1 MKGNDK
7 SRTSEILLN
16 EKKNVDSTTESAK
29 VEYDANNESDF
40 SSEFEFNFKKHI
52 TDSFEVKN
60 KGLFKLSLGNKVN
73 SKSNFANH
81 SEHVGDSGSRK
92 KHPGNNRKNN
102 ELTKPKQ
109 LAQTKRESLLE
120 NKDEVITKLKKH
132 IIVLTNEFEKKLSN
146 IENAQ
151 KDNFQLEQIY
161 KNKYYLDMKKEKSKA
176 IEIYAENEELL
187 KKIDYYNE
195 FFQELKKKIRCLRR
209 NTLILVEH
217 FGTAEN
223 INFFFKNVKDIS
235 SLMQSVEQKCFQK
248 NTHKVKEKSEK
259 LKVDN
264 LEDIKNEKREKKKK
278 PPMKNTLRIGTSSYK
293 NHKIAASYR
302 SEKEEKTPKVSTNKE
317 IHLLNDSFLKHY
329 ERTNN
334 RNDNV
339 NRPRRK
345 KSNFGHKNRLRK
357 SNYVKLGTTRTE
369 NNIGS
374 KKRRKVRNFTIRMK
388 NVSPENSDDILN
400 LLRKTRE
407 INYLLRNY
415 LKTEYDKTMNYTKE
429 NINSDKN
436 DDQPFKSGKTKECIL
451 RSDNNTGSA
460 LHSSTWKREHVA

>member
-1 MKGNDK
+1 MNGNDK
-7 SRTSEILLN
+7 NITSEVLLN

-29 VEYDANNESDF
+29 VEYDANNQSDF

-73 SKSNFANH
+73 YKSNSANH
-81 SEHVGDSGSRK
+81 SESVADRGSNK

-102 ELTKPKQ
+102 ELTKLKQ
-109 LAQTKRESLLE
+109 LSQTKRESLLE
-120 NKDEVITKLKKH
+120 NKDEVITNLKKH
-132 IIVLTNEFEKKLSN
+132 IIVLTNQFEKKLSN

-176 IEIYAENEELL
+176 IKIYAENEELL

-195 FFQELKKKIRCLRR
+195 FFQELKKKIRCLQR
-209 NTLILVEH
+209 NTFTLVEH
-217 FGTAEN
+217 FGTAKN
-223 INFFFKNVKDIS
+223 INLFFKSVEDIS

-248 NTHKVKEKSEK
+248 NTHKVKEKNEK

-264 LEDIKNEKREKKKK
+264 LEDIKNENKKKQKK
-278 PPMKNTLRIGTSSYK
+278 PPMKNTLRIATPSYR
-293 NHKIAASYR
+293 NHKNPASCTT
-302 SEKEEKTPKVSTNKE
+302 EKQEKKHQVCINKE

-339 NRPRRK
+339 NSPRRNK
-345 KSNFGHKNRLRK
+345 NTFGHKNKLGK
-357 SNYVKLGTTRTE
+357 SNYVKLGNTRTE
-369 NNIGS
+369 NNIDS
-374 KKRRKVRNFTIRMK
+374 KKRRKVTNFTIRVK
-388 NVSPENSDDILN
+388 NVSPENSDDILH
-400 LLRKTRE
+400 LLRKTRK

-415 LKTEYDKTMNYTKE
+415 LKTENDKTMNYPQE
-429 NINSDKN
+429 NIKSHRN
-436 DDQPFKSGKTKECIL
+436 DDEPFISGKTKECIL
-451 RSDNNTGSA
+451 RSDNNRGST
-460 LHSSTWKREHVA
+460 LHSSTCKRERIA

>member
-1 MKGNDK
+1 MNGNDK
-7 SRTSEILLN
+7 SITSEILLN
-16 EKKNVDSTTESAK
+16 GKKNVDSTTESAK
-29 VEYDANNESDF
+29 VEYDANNQSDF

-81 SEHVGDSGSRK
+81 SEGVADSGSSE
-92 KHPGNNRKNN
+92 KHPGNNRKNS
-102 ELTKPKQ
+102 EFTKPKQ

-132 IIVLTNEFEKKLSN
+132 IIVLTQQFEKKLSN

-161 KNKYYLDMKKEKSKA
+161 KNKYYLDMKKEKK
-176 IEIYAENEELL
+176 
-187 KKIDYYNE
+187 
-195 FFQELKKKIRCLRR
+195 R
-209 NTLILVEH
+209 

-235 SLMQSVEQKCFQK
+235 SLMESLEQKCFQK

-264 LEDIKNEKREKKKK
+264 LEDIKNENKKIKKK
-278 PPMKNTLRIGTSSYK
+278 PPMKNTLRIATPSYK
-293 NHKIAASYR
+293 NHKIDASYTT
-302 SEKEEKTPKVSTNKE
+302 EKQEKTQKVCNNKE
-317 IHLLNDSFLKHY
+317 TYLLNDSFLKHY

-339 NRPRRK
+339 NSPRRNK
-345 KSNFGHKNRLRK
+345 NTFGHKNKLRK
-357 SNYVKLGTTRTE
+357 SNYVKLGSTRTE
-369 NNIGS
+369 NNIDS
-374 KKRRKVRNFTIRMK
+374 KKRRKVTNFTIRMK
-388 NVSPENSDDILN
+388 NVSPENSDDILH
-400 LLRKTRE
+400 LLRKTRK

-415 LKTEYDKTMNYTKE
+415 LKTEYDKTMNYPKE
-429 NINSDKN
+429 NINSDRN
-436 DDQPFKSGKTKECIL
+436 DDEPFKSGKTKECIL
-451 RSDNNTGSA
+451 RSDNNRGSA
-460 LHSSTWKREHVA
+460 LHSSTCKREHIT

>member
-1 MKGNDK
+1 MNGNDK
-7 SRTSEILLN
+7 SITREILLN

-29 VEYDANNESDF
+29 LEYDANNQSDF

-81 SEHVGDSGSRK
+81 SERVADSGSSK
-92 KHPGNNRKNN
+92 KHPGTNRKNN

-109 LAQTKRESLLE
+109 LAQTKRGSLLE
-120 NKDEVITKLKKH
+120 NKDEVITNLKKH
-132 IIVLTNEFEKKLSN
+132 IIVITNEFEKKLSN
-146 IENAQ
+146 IENAE

-161 KNKYYLDMKKEKSKA
+161 KNKYYLDMKREKSKA
-176 IEIYAENEELL
+176 IEIYAKNEELL

-209 NTLILVEH
+209 DTLTLVEH
-217 FGTAEN
+217 FGTTAN
-223 INFFFKNVKDIS
+223 INFFFKNVNDIL

-264 LEDIKNEKREKKKK
+264 LEHVKNENRNKKKK
-278 PPMKNTLRIGTSSYK
+278 SPMKNTLRIATPSYG
-293 NHKIAASYR
+293 NHKIAASYIP
-302 SEKEEKTPKVSTNKE
+302 EIQEKTQNLCFNKE
-317 IHLLNDSFLKHY
+317 IYLLNDSFLKHY

-334 RNDNV
+334 LNDNV
-339 NRPRRK
+339 NSPRRNK
-345 KSNFGHKNRLRK
+345 NTFGHKNKLRK
-357 SNYVKLGTTRTE
+357 SNVKLGSTRTE
-369 NNIGS
+369 NNIDS
-374 KKRRKVRNFTIRMK
+374 KKRRKVTNFTIRMK
-388 NVSPENSDDILN
+388 NVSPENSDDILH
-400 LLRKTRE
+400 LLRKTRK

-415 LKTEYDKTMNYTKE
+415 LKTEYDKTMNYPKE
-429 NINSDKN
+429 NINSDRN
-436 DDQPFKSGKTKECIL
+436 DDEPFKLGKTKECIL
-451 RSDNNTGSA
+451 RSDNNRG
-460 LHSSTWKREHVA
+460 STWKREHIA

>member
-1 MKGNDK
+1 MNGNDK
-7 SRTSEILLN
+7 SISSKILLN

-29 VEYDANNESDF
+29 VEYDANNQSDF

-81 SEHVGDSGSRK
+81 SERVADSGSSK

-109 LAQTKRESLLE
+109 LAQTKRGSLLE

-132 IIVLTNEFEKKLSN
+132 IIVLTSQFEKKLSN

-176 IEIYAENEELL
+176 IEIYAQNEELL
-187 KKIDYYNE
+187 KKLDYYNE

-209 NTLILVEH
+209 TSLTLVEH

-223 INFFFKNVKDIS
+223 INFFFKNVRDIS
-235 SLMQSVEQKCFQK
+235 SLMQSVEHKCFQK

-264 LEDIKNEKREKKKK
+264 LEDVKNENKKKK
-278 PPMKNTLRIGTSSYK
+278 KKTPMKNTLRIATPSYK
-293 NHKIAASYR
+293 NHKIAASYTT
-302 SEKEEKTPKVSTNKE
+302 EKQEKTQKVCVNKE
-317 IHLLNDSFLKHY
+317 IYLLNDSSLKHY

-339 NRPRRK
+339 NSPRRNK
-345 KSNFGHKNRLRK
+345 NTFGHKNKLRK
-357 SNYVKLGTTRTE
+357 SNYVKLGNTRTE
-369 NNIGS
+369 NNIDS
-374 KKRRKVRNFTIRMK
+374 KKRRKVTNFTIRMK
-388 NVSPENSDDILN
+388 NVSPENSDDILH
-400 LLRKTRE
+400 LLRKTRK

-415 LKTEYDKTMNYTKE
+415 LKTEYDKTMNYPNE
-429 NINSDKN
+429 NINN
-436 DDQPFKSGKTKECIL
+436 DGNGDEPFKPGRTKECIL
-451 RSDNNTGSA
+451 RSDNNRGSA
-460 LHSSTWKREHVA
+460 MYSSTGKREHIA